1 VIQYLLAG
9 GRKGPPDL
17 SIADDK
23 GGENAMV
30 NAVRRGCSTPV
41 TNQMN
46 ILLPAEA
53 FTKDA
58 VPAWFAIGLVAL
70 VMCIALTNN

>member
-1 VIQYLLAG
+1 
-9 GRKGPPDL
+9 
-17 SIADDK
+17 
-23 GGENAMV
+23 MV